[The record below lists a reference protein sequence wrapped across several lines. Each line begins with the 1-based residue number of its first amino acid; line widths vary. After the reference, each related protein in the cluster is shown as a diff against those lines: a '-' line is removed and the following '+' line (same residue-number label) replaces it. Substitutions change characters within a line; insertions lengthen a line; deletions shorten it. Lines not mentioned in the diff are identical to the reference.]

1 MALSMTPKEQRARMR
16 SMRGLIQEFNVYR
29 WAGRMLM
36 DAARMRRRIRVM
48 KQVGQASGRGR

>member
-1 MALSMTPKEQRARMR
+1 MPPKEQRARMR